1 MMENR
6 SFDHYLGWLPGANG
20 KQGGLTYLDRYGVPH
35 DTYHLQD
42 TQGCGH
48 PDPDHS
54 FEGGRVEYN
63 NGGCDG
69 WLRAGQNDVFS
80 IGYYLQQDLAFY
92 GNAAPYWTVCDHY
105 FSAIMAETYPNR
117 FYHHAAQ
124 THRIH
129 NSTTIS
135 TLPTIWDRSA
145 PAGLNAPY
153 YFYNPPPTPL
163 PGPPHQSIPPP
174 SRHF

>member
-1 MMENR
+1 MLVSISRRTFVAGAATAALAVSTAGRSAVAATSASQGQLPPPEDSGIDHIVVVMMENR

-35 DTYHLQD
+35 GTYHLQD

-80 IGYYLQQDLAFY
+80 IGYYLQRDLAFY
-92 GNAAPYWTVCDHY
+92 GNAAPYWTVCD
-105 FSAIMAETYPNR
+105 R
-117 FYHHAAQ
+117 
-124 THRIH
+124 
-129 NSTTIS
+129 
-135 TLPTIWDRSA
+135 
-145 PAGLNAPY
+145 
-153 YFYNPPPTPL
+153 
-163 PGPPHQSIPPP
+163 
-174 SRHF
+174 